1 MRPRF
6 VVLALLVAT
15 PLRAQTGSARDVMA
29 RGERAY
35 RDLEFDVAATT
46 LRRVL
51 APPLAAELDDSA
63 RARALT
69 YLGAADHYRGQ
80 PDSAIAVFRR
90 LVEFAPDAQPDTLVF
105 PPEVTEL
112 YHAVRSSMTV
122 VAARPRRDTV
132 PARTPPVARDTLPAP
147 THAPPPPP
155 PPPPPVA
162 TAPVQARRP
171 AQTEPGAPATSVTV
185 TVAGLITNVRTG
197 GIAATA
203 AGFESSVQFRRVA
216 LAVRYAEGGRDLVEG
231 SVALRYTPTSWF
243 SLQAGPHA
251 RHYDPLSGPE
261 RVVTWR
267 LGGRGDF
274 ALVGSSVSGH
284 AMLWRAL
291 ALAVNLP
298 PGSGRGSA
306 SGGEFGVTL
315 DLGPRPV
322 WFALAYGID
331 QAQVKGASW
340 RANVNT
346 LTLTAGLRR
355 R

>member
-1 MRPRF
+1 MRLRV

-15 PLRAQTGSARDVMA
+15 PLRAQTGSASDVMA
-29 RGERAY
+29 TAVGAY
-35 RDLEFDVAATT
+35 RDLEFDRAASL

-51 APPLAAELDDSA
+51 AAPLATELADTA
-63 RARALT
+63 RARALA
-69 YLGAADHYRGQ
+69 YLGAAEHYRGQ

-90 LVEFAPDAQPDTLVF
+90 LVELAPDAQPDTLVF

-112 YHAVRSSMTV
+112 YHAVRQSMTV
-122 VAARPRRDTV
+122 VAVRPRPDTV
-132 PARTPPVARDTLPAP
+132 PARTPPVARDALPAA
-147 THAPPPPP
+147 THLAPSPPPPR
-155 PPPPPVA
+155 PPPPVA
-162 TAPVQARRP
+162 TATR
-171 AQTEPGAPATSVTV
+171 VTV

-197 GIAATA
+197 SIAGTA
-203 AGFESSVQFRRVA
+203 AGFESSVQFRRLA
-216 LAVRYAEGGRDLVEG
+216 IAVRYAEGGRDLVEG
-231 SVALRYTPTSWF
+231 SVALRFMPTSWF

-251 RHYDPLSGPE
+251 RRYTTLFGAE

-274 ALVGSSVSGH
+274 ALVGSSVRGH

-291 ALAVNLP
+291 ALAVNVP
-298 PGSGRGSA
+298 PGSGSA
-306 SGGEFGVTL
+306 SGGEVGVTL
-315 DLGPRPV
+315 DLGCRPV

-331 QAQVKGASW
+331 QAQVEGASW
-340 RANVNT
+340 RENVKT

>member
-1 MRPRF
+1 MRLRF

-15 PLRAQTGSARDVMA
+15 PLRAQTGSASDVMA
-29 RGERAY
+29 RAERAY
-35 RDLEFDVAATT
+35 RDLEFDVAAST

-51 APPLAAELDDSA
+51 APPLATQLDDST

-69 YLGAADHYRGQ
+69 YLGAAEHYRGQ

-122 VAARPRRDTV
+122 VAVRPRPDTV
-132 PARTPPVARDTLPAP
+132 PARTPPVARDTLRAATHPAP
-147 THAPPPPP
+147 A
-155 PPPPPVA
+155 PPPVA
-162 TAPVQARRP
+162 TAPVHAPRP
-171 AQTEPGAPATSVTV
+171 AQTEPGTPAPSVTV

-197 GIAATA
+197 GIAGTA
-203 AGFESSVQFRRVA
+203 AGFEGSVQFRRVA

-231 SVALRYTPTSWF
+231 SVALRFMPTSWF

-251 RHYDPLSGPE
+251 RRYTPLSGAE
-261 RVVTWR
+261 RWVTWR

-274 ALVGSSVSGH
+274 ALVGSSVRGH

-291 ALAVNLP
+291 AVAVNVP
-298 PGSGRGSA
+298 PGSGSA
-306 SGGEFGVTL
+306 RGGEVGVTM
-315 DLGPRPV
+315 DLAPRPF
-322 WFALAYGID
+322 WFGATYGID
-331 QAQVKGASW
+331 RAQAKGASW

>member
-1 MRPRF
+1 
-6 VVLALLVAT
+6 
-15 PLRAQTGSARDVMA
+15 
-29 RGERAY
+29 
-35 RDLEFDVAATT
+35 
-46 LRRVL
+46 
-51 APPLAAELDDSA
+51 
-63 RARALT
+63 
-69 YLGAADHYRGQ
+69 
-80 PDSAIAVFRR
+80 
-90 LVEFAPDAQPDTLVF
+90 
-105 PPEVTEL
+105 
-112 YHAVRSSMTV
+112 
-122 VAARPRRDTV
+122 
-132 PARTPPVARDTLPAP
+132 
-147 THAPPPPP
+147 
-155 PPPPPVA
+155 VA
-162 TAPVQARRP
+162 TAPVQSRRP
-171 AQTEPGAPATSVTV
+171 AHTEAGATATSVPI

-203 AGFESSVQFRRVA
+203 AGFESSVQLRRVA

-251 RHYDPLSGPE
+251 RHYITLSGPE

-274 ALVGSSVSGH
+274 ALVGSSVRGH

-298 PGSGRGSA
+298 PGSGSGSA
-306 SGGEFGVTL
+306 SGGEAGLTL

-346 LTLTAGLRR
+346 LTLTAGIRR

>member
-1 MRPRF
+1 MRLRL
-6 VVLALLVAT
+6 VVLALLVAA

-29 RGERAY
+29 RAERAY
-35 RDLEFDVAATT
+35 RDLEFDVAAST

-51 APPLAAELDDSA
+51 TPPLAAELDDSA
-63 RARALT
+63 RARALA
-69 YLGAADHYRGQ
+69 YLGAAEHYRGQ
-80 PDSAIAVFRR
+80 ADSAIAVFRR
-90 LVEFAPDAQPDTLVF
+90 LVELAPDAQPDTLVF
-105 PPEVTEL
+105 PPEVTDL
-112 YHAVRSSMTV
+112 YHSVRRSMTV
-122 VAARPRRDTV
+122 VAVRPHLDTV
-132 PARTPPVARDTLPAP
+132 PARTPPP
-147 THAPPPPP
+147 APPPPP
-155 PPPPPVA
+155 PPPSVA
-162 TAPVQARRP
+162 TAPVQARRS
-171 AQTEPGAPATSVTV
+171 AQTEAGAPTGVTA

-197 GIAATA
+197 SMAATA
-203 AGFESSVQFRRVA
+203 AGFEGSVQLRRVA

-251 RHYDPLSGPE
+251 RHYITLSGPE

-274 ALVGSSVSGH
+274 ALVGSSVRGH

-298 PGSGRGSA
+298 PGSGSGSA
-306 SGGEFGVTL
+306 SGGEVGLTL
-315 DLGPRPV
+315 NLGPRPV

-346 LTLTAGLRR
+346 LTLTAGIRR

>member
-1 MRPRF
+1 MRLRF
-6 VVLALLVAT
+6 VVLTLLVAT

-51 APPLAAELDDSA
+51 APPLAAALDDSA

-69 YLGAADHYRGQ
+69 YLGAAEHYRGQ
-80 PDSAIAVFRR
+80 PDSARAVFRR
-90 LVEFAPDAQPDTLVF
+90 LIEFAPDAQPDTLVF

-122 VAARPRRDTV
+122 VAVRPRPDTV
-132 PARTPPVARDTLPAP
+132 STRTPPVARDTLPAA
-147 THAPPPPP
+147 THPAPP

-162 TAPVQARRP
+162 TAPVRAPRP
-171 AQTEPGAPATSVTV
+171 AQTEAGAPATNVTV
-185 TVAGLITNVRTG
+185 TAAGLITNVRIG
-197 GIAATA
+197 SIVATA
-203 AGFESSVQFRRVA
+203 AGFESSVQLRRMA

-231 SVALRYTPTSWF
+231 SLAVRYMPTSWF

-251 RHYDPLSGPE
+251 RHYTTPLSGPE
-261 RVVTWR
+261 RLVTWR

-274 ALVGSSVSGH
+274 ALVGSSVRGH

-291 ALAVNLP
+291 ALAVNVE
-298 PGSGRGSA
+298 PGSGGGSA
-306 SGGEFGVTL
+306 SGGEVGVTVHL
-315 DLGPRPV
+315 DPRPL

-331 QAQVKGASW
+331 QAQVKAASW
-340 RANVNT
+340 RSNANT